1 MPASYTSSWDLTAHG
16 LQVRLAS
23 SDLCED
29 SPMAGRLTGKVA
41 LISGGARGQG
51 ASHGTSFAEEGAKTF
66 GSGFS
71 SHRKMGMSRLSFVP
85 ASTSI
90 LGSRSVTGSA
100 DFVLDFVLV

>member
-1 MPASYTSSWDLTAHG
+1 
-16 LQVRLAS
+16 
-23 SDLCED
+23 
-29 SPMAGRLTGKVA
+29 MAGRLTGKVA